1 MKTKTLISI
10 PKRWTELN
18 RMHPLRPIKDEI
30 SYDNAQEIIDAL
42 VTIPS
47 RNKDQEDYLE
57 ALTTLFEAYEN
68 EYHSINTSHLG
79 PIETLKFLL
88 EENNMNASDLGR
100 LLGSRTMGA
109 PILRGDRNLTKN
121 HIEKICV
128 YFKVNPSLFI
138 K

>member
-1 MKTKTLISI
+1 MKTTTLTNI
-10 PKRWTELN
+10 PRKWAELN
-18 RMHPLRPIKDEI
+18 KIHPLRPIKDEI

-42 VTIPS
+42 IMIPS
-47 RNKDQEDYLE
+47 KNKDQEDYLE

-68 EYHSINTSHLG
+68 EHHSIDTSHLG

-88 EENNMNASDLGR
+88 DENNMNASDLGR

-121 HIEKICV
+121 HIEKIRA